1 MRERDKLGKQT
12 NKKNDLRMKKSKENT
27 LLYKH
32 MYIYTHPRTFKHI
45 YRYTYSHKHIICYSS
60 QIVLFDIM
68 FETV

>member
-1 MRERDKLGKQT
+1 MNKS
-12 NKKNDLRMKKSKENT
+12 KKNT
-27 LLYKH
+27 QIYKH

-45 YRYTYSHKHIICYSS
+45 HKNRYTYSHKHIICYSS